1 MTSAHAPTRRV
12 PLKRRA
18 LRAVGA
24 LLAVVASLGL
34 TVGVAAAQTSG
45 ARTAGPSAGPAPTV
59 RVVERGTGA
68 PVSDAEVRLVDA
80 AGTLVGRPRLT
91 GPDGRV
97 HVPGP
102 FTEGVF
108 VQVSKLGLGTAHLP
122 VAQLESQGW
131 QVVLDDDPLRLD
143 ELVVTVAGRA
153 QRRSQIAVPVQQIT
167 SREIEASG
175 APSAVDL
182 LEDIPGLQTTGGVP
196 TGQNIMI
203 RGIGDQRVLILVDGL
218 PVSGA
223 LIEDRD
229 LSRLSLA
236 AVERVEV
243 VKGPLS
249 SLYGSDALGGVINII
264 TAEPTSDFNM
274 EVGATQGGDGRRD
287 LDLTVE
293 GGGALRYR
301 ITGSLREQDRVPGLP
316 DDLDAF
322 SRVWDLRSTARWQGD
337 GGLRIRSDLT
347 LLRERQKWPV
357 GGGFNGFNDNLSVT
371 GWAEGALPVGDGS
384 LSLRVI
390 GQDYSHLYRSSRT
403 DAPISG
409 AGEEDRQQERVLRSI
424 LMWSATLGSHGLDV
438 GIDVSSREI
447 ASPDK
452 ILQDQASDRQLE
464 LFAQDAWQ
472 LGATTL
478 SGGVR
483 ATFNDQWGNAVSPT
497 LGVSSLV
504 GDRLQ
509 LRASVGRGF
518 RAPSFKELAWDFAN
532 LGAGYTVQGF
542 SELQAESSWNTS
554 AGLDWAPLRGVRLKA
569 EVFNND
575 IEGLVELVQTG
586 TTPGGLLV
594 FSPQNLERATTRG
607 VEVGAEWRTGRWL
620 IGADYALLDTES
632 AATGLPLD
640 RRARHSAQLRLGGEF
655 GLLEGLRIDL
665 STAFTG
671 AAPVIGL
678 GSDGLMARIDTQEAL
693 VATDARAALEVL
705 RGVQLEMGVENLFNQ
720 RPEGWQDLVI
730 QRRVRLGVRAREL
743 F

>member
-1 MTSAHAPTRRV
+1 M
-12 PLKRRA
+12 RA
-18 LRAVGA
+18 LRAVVAAVCA
-24 LLAVVASLGL
+24 LAISS
-34 TVGVAAAQTSG
+34 GVAVAQVAG
-45 ARTAGPSAGPAPTV
+45 AQTAGPSAGPLPSV
-59 RVVERGTGA
+59 RVVERATGT
-68 PVSDAEVRLVDA
+68 PVADAEVQLVDS
-80 AGTLVGRPRLT
+80 AGIPVGRPRLT

-97 HVPGP
+97 RMPGLASDD
-102 FTEGVF
+102 VF
-108 VQVSKLGLGTAHLP
+108 VQVSKLGLGTARLS
-122 VAQLESQGW
+122 VTQLEAQGW
-131 QVVLDDDPLRLD
+131 QVALDDDPLRLD

-167 SREIEASG
+167 TREIEASG

-203 RGIGDQRVLILVDGL
+203 RGIGDARVLVLVDGL

-264 TAEPTSDFNM
+264 TAEPTTDFNM

-293 GGGALRYR
+293 GGGDLRYR
-301 ITGSLREQDRVPGLP
+301 VTGSLREQNRVPGLP

-322 SRVWDLRSTARWQGD
+322 SRVWDLRSTVRWQGD
-337 GGLRIRSDLT
+337 GGLRLRSDLT

-357 GGGFNGFNDNLSVT
+357 GGGFNGFNDNLSIT
-371 GWAEGALPVGDGS
+371 GWAEGAISVGEGS

-390 GQDYSHLYRSSRT
+390 GQDYGHLYRSSRT
-403 DAPISG
+403 DDPIAG
-409 AGEEDRQQERVLRSI
+409 AGDEDRQEERVLRSI

-438 GIDVSSREI
+438 GVDVSNREI
-447 ASPDK
+447 TSPDK
-452 ILQDQASDRQLE
+452 ILEDRAADRQLE

-472 LGATTL
+472 VGSTTL

-518 RAPSFKELAWDFAN
+518 RAPSFKELSWDFAN

-542 SELQAESSWNTS
+542 GELQAESSWNTS
-554 AGLDWAPLRGVRLKA
+554 AGLEWAPVRGVRLKT

-620 IGADYALLDTES
+620 LGGDYAFLDTES

-655 GLLEGLRIDL
+655 GLLEGLRVDL

-671 AAPVIGL
+671 AAPVIGI
-678 GSDGLMARIDTQEAL
+678 GSGGQMARIDTQEAL

-705 RGVQLEMGVENLFNQ
+705 QGVQLELGVENLFDQ
-720 RPEGWQDLVI
+720 RPDGWQDLVI
-730 QRRVRLGVRAREL
+730 QRRIRLGVRAREL